1 MAKNKAQVNEGVL
14 DDMDDDGWMAKSQLY
29 QTAKYAIE
37 LHKMIQDTDI
47 LEPWVQ
53 SKITKCADYLES
65 IKHYMEYEAV
75 NNHPEEVPAEAP
87 VAEAEPLVIG
97 KTSKIE
103 DRHYPITYT
112 ADISYDDRDR
122 IEVDNI
128 VIHDRNGKM
137 LPPDHPVY
145 QAEEGFIRDEVAR
158 TGEEEGEVVGEGKV
172 VDEAMESDELAAILA
187 KHPEEVAKMK
197 QMGDMDTNS
206 ELYMELYSYYSD
218 EMPYGTQKA
227 RDGDPVE
234 WIMNKLDDLGI
245 MESQID
251 EGYES
256 SVLRVMRDHGISAY
270 FSNGVMYVDAMDID
284 KAKEALEL
292 DSDITELPKMV
303 AEKAK
308 ESIGSDTEDLW
319 LEKMASAGLKR
330 ANEGSMSDI
339 AAAADEVATM
349 IEAGA
354 TDQEIMDHTGL
365 RDSQVKFL
373 RNSLQDR
380 PAQYEAKK
388 AK

>member
-37 LHKMIQDTDI
+37 LHKMIQDTDN

-87 VAEAEPLVIG
+87 VVEAEKCKYCGGDCPNDEENACDGYLGDIDNLYG
-97 KTSKIE
+97 TKTEEVLPEAPFPGEFDYTNSPQE
-103 DRHYPITYT
+103 DEEIKAIMMKHPQDVARMKRDGDINSASGLYT
-112 ADISYDDRDR
+112 A
-122 IEVDNI
+122 
-128 VIHDRNGKM
+128 
-137 LPPDHPVY
+137 
-145 QAEEGFIRDEVAR
+145 
-158 TGEEEGEVVGEGKV
+158 
-172 VDEAMESDELAAILA
+172 
-187 KHPEEVAKMK
+187 
-197 QMGDMDTNS
+197 
-206 ELYMELYSYYSD
+206 LYRYYLDSG
-218 EMPYGTQKA
+218 EMPYGVAKA
-227 RDGDPVE
+227 REGDPVE
-234 WIMNKLDDLGI
+234 WIMDRLDDLGL

-256 SVLRVMRDHGISAY
+256 SVLRVMKDHGISAY
-270 FSNGVMYVDAMDID
+270 FSNGVMYVDAMDMD

-365 RDSQVKFL
+365 RDAQVKFL

>member
-1 MAKNKAQVNEGVL
+1 MSQNKKPIKEGVL
-14 DDMDDDGWMAKSQLY
+14 DSMDEDGWMAKSQLY

-37 LHKMIQDTDI
+37 LHKIIQDTDN

-87 VAEAEPLVIG
+87 VAVEVPAEAPVEASVVEAESCKYCGGNCPNDEEHACDGYLGDIDNLY
-97 KTSKIE
+97 SS
-103 DRHYPITYT
+103 
-112 ADISYDDRDR
+112 ADISKYSVGDESTVNGRWHDISA
-122 IEVDNI
+122 IEDGTI
-128 VIHDRNGKM
+128 WIT
-137 LPPDHPVY
+137 
-145 QAEEGFIRDEVAR
+145 DED
-158 TGEEEGEVVGEGKV
+158 GEE
-172 VDEAMESDELAAILA
+172 
-187 KHPEEVAKMK
+187 
-197 QMGDMDTNS
+197 S
-206 ELYMELYSYYSD
+206 EHYPGSED
-218 EMPYGTQKA
+218 NWV
-227 RDGDPVE
+227 PVRE
-234 WIMNKLDDLGI
+234 
-245 MESQID
+245 
-251 EGYES
+251 
-256 SVLRVMRDHGISAY
+256 
-270 FSNGVMYVDAMDID
+270 D
-284 KAKEALEL
+284 K
-292 DSDITELPKMV
+292 
-303 AEKAK
+303 
-308 ESIGSDTEDLW
+308 IGSDTEDLW

-365 RDSQVKFL
+365 RDAQVKFL

>member
-37 LHKMIQDTDI
+37 LHKMIQDTDN

-87 VAEAEPLVIG
+87 VEIEQESVNEAPFPGEYDYTNYPQ
-97 KTSKIE
+97 E
-103 DRHYPITYT
+103 D
-112 ADISYDDRDR
+112 
-122 IEVDNI
+122 
-128 VIHDRNGKM
+128 
-137 LPPDHPVY
+137 
-145 QAEEGFIRDEVAR
+145 EEI
-158 TGEEEGEVVGEGKV
+158 K
-172 VDEAMESDELAAILA
+172 AIMM
-187 KHPEEVAKMK
+187 KHPQDVAKMK
-197 QMGDMDTNS
+197 QMGDIDTNS
-206 ELYMELYSYYSD
+206 ELYMELYSYYSNSG

-234 WIMNKLDDLGI
+234 WIMDRLDDLGLI
-245 MESQID
+245 ESQID

-256 SVLRVMRDHGISAY
+256 SVLRVMKDHGISAY
-270 FSNGVMYVDAMDID
+270 FSNGVMYVDAMDMD

-365 RDSQVKFL
+365 RDAQVKFL